1 MRAISKAELFLL
13 VAFFFVLPMYEGP
26 KNLLLVVYIITWCVQ
41 SWRAKDFGG
50 KLRSWEWFLVLFL
63 AAGFI
68 SAHTNP
74 FGWDKPVGGAL
85 TFAKL
90 IIPALLISRT
100 SIPTPKVNLLG
111 SSIILGTLIAILES
125 WYVWHRDGGE
135 YPELN
140 SVGHVNQTALYIAIA
155 FGVSLSLFML
165 QKRWI
170 KGFSAIAALFFAI
183 AMVPTISIT
192 AVAVIAAMAIAAI
205 FMQFRPD
212 QKHLTLLTASVI
224 IIGISLFVA
233 SNHISTVKSFKA
245 NIAYHIQGGDTGSS
259 FLSKRDVI
267 FNSVIFVLPDFPMFG
282 AGDRHFDIATSE
294 EYMQSVAAL
303 RGIPYES
310 ERFFHTNHGHNIVT
324 SVLLNR
330 GYIGLFLMLTF
341 ILVAAWK
348 HLQWLIQYYS
358 ERKLELEPVIG
369 IMTGIYIIVGGMGN
383 STLYVEHGQLA
394 FCLIGLSMGYLQ
406 RKTNRKVID
415 SQTYTISEHSVEK
428 SSPSQS
434 SEDHVL

>member
-26 KNLLLVVYIITWCVQ
+26 KNLLLVAYIISWCMQ

-50 KLRSWEWFLVLFL
+50 KLRSWEWVLVLFL

-74 FGWDKPVGGAL
+74 FGWDKPVSGAL

-100 SIPTPKVNLLG
+100 SIPTPKVTLLG
-111 SSIILGTLIAILES
+111 SSIVLGTLIAILES
-125 WYVWHRDGGE
+125 WYVWNRDGGE
-135 YPELN
+135 YPELH
-140 SVGHVNQTALYIAIA
+140 SVGHVNQSALYIAIA
-155 FGVSLSLFML
+155 FGVSLSLFMF
-165 QKRWI
+165 QKGWI
-170 KGFSAIAALFFAI
+170 KGLSAIATLFFAI

-212 QKHLTLLTASVI
+212 RKHLTLLTASVV

-233 SNHISTVKSFKA
+233 SNHIPKVNSFKA
-245 NIAYHIQGGDTGSS
+245 NIAYHMQGGDTGSS

-267 FNSVIFVLPDFPMFG
+267 FNSVIYVLSDFPMFG

-294 EYMQSVAAL
+294 EYMESVAAQ
-303 RGIPYES
+303 RGTPYES
-310 ERFFHTNHGHNIVT
+310 ERFFHTNHGHNMVA

-330 GYIGLFLMLTF
+330 GYVGLFLMLAF
-341 ILVAAWK
+341 ILIAAWK

-406 RKTNRKVID
+406 RKTNRKLID
-415 SQTYTISEHSVEK
+415 AQTYSISEHSIKK
-428 SSPSQS
+428 SSRN